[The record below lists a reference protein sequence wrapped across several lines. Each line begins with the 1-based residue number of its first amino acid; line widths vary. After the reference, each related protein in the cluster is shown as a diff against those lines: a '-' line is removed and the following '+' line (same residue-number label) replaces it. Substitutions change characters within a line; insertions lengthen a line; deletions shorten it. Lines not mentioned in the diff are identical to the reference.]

1 VPVRNEGSGPK
12 KKASPVRPA
21 PVRPD
26 DRAVRPVPPPAPRPV
41 VGEGPKKP
49 AVWARDRKVDE
60 FARQVAAGRIQG
72 RRGLEAVQ
80 RLGLSDAEKRQLQE
94 LTRQYSQETQRDVG
108 RHLARGTAN
117 AVASALTLPT
127 TWQTAEGTIETVREN
142 VEGLQRPRSGG
153 RQRVPADRAALVTQ
167 DVRSGVFPGFG
178 RLFGGKAAAASKAPV
193 VAKAAAKT
201 PEEKLLGSVR
211 GSGKLRRQQESL
223 RSTERARRAEAMDKA
238 LLSTPGDAGWRAMLG
253 EMAGELPKIQFGAL
267 KQHNISNAD
276 LAKWYE
282 HIKTRPDFRPYD
294 KLNVKR
300 ALDNL
305 VAERVPTKSDKRLLT
320 RLWGEEKTAE
330 VAQQATNWK
339 RITESGVNLINVPR
353 AMKSSFDLSA
363 PFRQGLVLGAS
374 HPVVFS
380 KNFPVMIKAAKSER
394 YYDDQIEK
402 IITSDTFDL
411 AQRDGLAMTDL
422 ENIATR
428 EEAFIGANYAE
439 RFNPGI
445 PGKPKAQIPIGRG
458 VRASGRAY
466 TLFLNKFRKDV
477 YDMLIEQAGHNDPVA
492 GKAIADIINIAT
504 GRGRLG
510 HFEEAIKIAN
520 AAFFSPRLIA
530 SRVELLMNPTLYVGR
545 NASKKIARREA
556 RRGMRNLLLA
566 GGALLYL
573 ADQIPGVDVGTD
585 PRSSDFGR
593 VRFGDTRIDIWGG
606 LQPYV
611 VAAYRIKSGEKVSS
625 TTGEVSKVAG
635 GAFKQYDNF
644 LGRFVAVIGDLLQQ
658 KAAPVPAYFNSW
670 RKEENFEGGPFD
682 PWVEAAK
689 LNVPIGFESTYDT
702 AQEHGPGPAAV
713 GFGLNA
719 FGFGVNTYG
728 VPEKQRATQRP
739 PEKPADAPDEWMAKV
754 ARYLNRPIDQ
764 IPAPLRKAREAQL
777 SVQER
782 QANLKDELGLTK
794 APNDR
799 QMAAIKIDVLVET
812 QPAFRQVEKVLRQQI
827 RTPAAAKVLNKW
839 LDEKLGYGLVEEW
852 SRKAGEADAIRKLS
866 RVKVAK

>member
-1 VPVRNEGSGPK
+1 
-12 KKASPVRPA
+12 
-21 PVRPD
+21 
-26 DRAVRPVPPPAPRPV
+26 
-41 VGEGPKKP
+41 
-49 AVWARDRKVDE
+49 
-60 FARQVAAGRIQG
+60 
-72 RRGLEAVQ
+72 
-80 RLGLSDAEKRQLQE
+80 
-94 LTRQYSQETQRDVG
+94 
-108 RHLARGTAN
+108 
-117 AVASALTLPT
+117 
-127 TWQTAEGTIETVREN
+127 
-142 VEGLQRPRSGG
+142 
-153 RQRVPADRAALVTQ
+153 
-167 DVRSGVFPGFG
+167 
-178 RLFGGKAAAASKAPV
+178 
-193 VAKAAAKT
+193 
-201 PEEKLLGSVR
+201 
-211 GSGKLRRQQESL
+211 
-223 RSTERARRAEAMDKA
+223 
-238 LLSTPGDAGWRAMLG
+238 
-253 EMAGELPKIQFGAL
+253 
-267 KQHNISNAD
+267 
-276 LAKWYE
+276 
-282 HIKTRPDFRPYD
+282 
-294 KLNVKR
+294 
-300 ALDNL
+300 
-305 VAERVPTKSDKRLLT
+305 
-320 RLWGEEKTAE
+320 
-330 VAQQATNWK
+330 
-339 RITESGVNLINVPR
+339 
-353 AMKSSFDLSA
+353 
-363 PFRQGLVLGAS
+363 LGAS
-374 HPVVFS
+374 HPVVFA